1 MKLSLSNWRT
11 DSVLLFVSEFL
22 YMTAEMLLS
31 TGGDANGLSGRSIW
45 LLQTSTQNAL
55 ANFQEK
61 ILIYNDEDN
70 PPRQRNK

>member
-1 MKLSLSNWRT
+1 
-11 DSVLLFVSEFL
+11 
-22 YMTAEMLLS
+22 MLLS

-55 ANFQEK
+55 ANFQE